1 MNKALSILALT
12 LALTLAY
19 TLTSVSLMTDPA
31 YAEKI
36 SEKRTIS
43 LSASGEVKVEPDLAS
58 ISTGVTS
65 EGETARDALNANTKA
80 MKAVI
85 DGLKSGG
92 IDARD
97 IQTTNFSVSPR
108 YQHFKDR
115 RPPAITGYTVTNS
128 VHIIV
133 RDLKVLGGILD
144 QVVTLGSNKIGGIQ
158 FDVSNAEELKDAAR
172 KQAVANALRKAKLY
186 AEAAGAKVGEV
197 LKITEQSHEISP
209 RPSMMRT
216 AIKAEAAPIEAGS
229 QTLSVRVQVTWELE

>member
-12 LALTLAY
+12 LCF
-19 TLTSVSLMTDPA
+19 SISIVSFMSDPA
-31 YAEKI
+31 MAEKI

-43 LSASGEVKVEPDLAS
+43 LSASGQVKVEPDLAS

-65 EGETARDALNANTKA
+65 EGETARDALSANTNA

-85 DGLKSGG
+85 DGLKTSG

-97 IQTTNFSVSPR
+97 IQTTNFSVAPR

-133 RDLKVLGGILD
+133 RDLKTLGAILD
-144 QVVTLGSNKIGGIQ
+144 KVVTLGANQIGGIQ
-158 FDVSNAEELKDAAR
+158 FDVSNSDELKDAAR
-172 KQAVANALRKAKLY
+172 KQAVANARRKAELY
-186 AEAAGAKVGEV
+186 AEAAGTEVGEV
-197 LKITEQSHEISP
+197 LKISEESHSYSP
-209 RPSMMRT
+209 RPAMMRT
-216 AIKAEAAPIEAGS
+216 AMKSEAAPVEAGS
-229 QTLSVRVQVTWELE
+229 QVLSVRVNITWELE